1 MSSTSSTVP
10 AAVAPPVAASDRWT
24 SYNATVLT
32 ICILGWAFDIYEA
45 TIMQL
50 VTPLLIKEWGIT
62 PATMGMVTTI
72 SRWIGLIGTFAFPV
86 FADLYGRKPALI
98 WAILGYS
105 VFTGLTGF
113 STGWVSLL
121 IFSSITRIALA
132 GENPVGMLMVTE
144 TAPTKWRATALG
156 GLVGGY
162 PFGYML
168 CSAAALVVV
177 PLWGWRSLY
186 FLGIIPALLVLWI
199 RIGIKESPRYERVTA
214 EMLKQGLKK
223 QLDIL
228 SPARQYPREMLIA
241 SLVYFF
247 YLFTWL
253 GWSAW
258 MPFYLAT
265 EKHLGFQTMSSYL
278 TIWMA
283 CAIFAYWFCG
293 WLCDLF
299 GRRWVIPCFA
309 VPGASLLVLMGHLD
323 SPMSLFWAG
332 LATNFLITGSFGTGL
347 GYTAEL
353 FPTQIRGTGVGA
365 SFTFGLAVASLAPMI
380 MGWIAT
386 AHSVAAGLPLLAVSF
401 LLLAPLFIWFA
412 PDMTRRELTDFVGQ
426 RVG

>member
-1 MSSTSSTVP
+1 MASTTTAPTAAALPVMS
-10 AAVAPPVAASDRWT
+10 SDRWT
-24 SYNATVLT
+24 SYSATVLA

-50 VTPLLIKEWGIT
+50 VTPILIKEWGIT
-62 PATMGMVTTI
+62 PATMGTVTTI
-72 SRWIGLIGTFAFPV
+72 SRWVGLIGTFAFPV
-86 FADLYGRKPALI
+86 LADLYGRKPALI
-98 WAILGYS
+98 VAILGYS
-105 VFTGLTGF
+105 LFTGLTGF
-113 STGWVSLL
+113 STGWITLL

-168 CSAAALVVV
+168 CSLAALVVV

-186 FLGIIPALLVLWI
+186 FLGILPALLVLWI
-199 RIGIKESPRYERVTA
+199 RIGIRESPRYERVTA
-214 EMLKQGLKK
+214 QMLKEGLKK

-228 SPARQYPREMLIA
+228 SPAREYPRETLIA

-258 MPFYLAT
+258 MPFYIAN
-265 EKHLGFQTMSSYL
+265 EKHLGFQTMGSYL
-278 TIWMA
+278 SIWMF
-283 CAIFAYWFCG
+283 CAIFAYWICG

-299 GRRWVIPCFA
+299 GRRWVIPAFA
-309 VPGASLLVLMGHLD
+309 VPAGILLIAMGQID
-323 SPMSLFWAG
+323 SPASLFWVG

-365 SFTFGLAVASLAPMI
+365 SFTFGLAAASLAPMI

-386 AHSVAAGLPLLAVSF
+386 AYSVAAGLPLLALSF

-412 PDMTRRELTDFVGQ
+412 PDMTRKELTDFVGQ
-426 RVG
+426 KAG

>member
-1 MSSTSSTVP
+1 MATTTASSA
-10 AAVAPPVAASDRWT
+10 AAVPVTSTDRWT
-24 SYNATVLT
+24 GYNATVLA

-50 VTPLLIKEWGIT
+50 VTPILIKEWGIT

-72 SRWIGLIGTFAFPV
+72 SRWIGLIGTFVFPV

-113 STGWVSLL
+113 STGWITLL
-121 IFSSITRIALA
+121 IFSSLTRIALA
-132 GENPVGMLMVTE
+132 GENPVGMLMVSE
-144 TAPTKWRATALG
+144 TAPTRWRATALG

-168 CSAAALVVV
+168 CSLAALVVV

-186 FLGIIPALLVLWI
+186 FLGILPALLVLWI
-199 RIGIKESPRYERVTA
+199 RIGIKESPRYERVTT
-214 EMLKQGLKK
+214 EMLKRGLKK

-228 SPARQYPREMLIA
+228 SPGREYPREMLIA
-241 SLVYFF
+241 SFVYFF

-258 MPFYLAT
+258 MPFYLAN

-278 TIWMA
+278 SIWMFV
-283 CAIFAYWFCG
+283 AIFAYWVCG
-293 WLCDLF
+293 WLCDMF
-299 GRRWVIPCFA
+299 GRRWVIPAFT
-309 VPGASLLVLMGHLD
+309 VPGSILLVVMGHVD
-323 SPMSLFWAG
+323 DASSLFWIG

-347 GYTAEL
+347 GYTTEL
-353 FPTQIRGTGVGA
+353 FPTQIRGTAVGA
-365 SFTFGLAVASLAPMI
+365 SFTFGLAAASLAPLI

-386 AHSVAAGLPLLAVSF
+386 TYSVAAGLPLLALSF

-412 PDMTRRELTDFVGQ
+412 PDMTRKELTDFVGQ
-426 RVG
+426 KVG

>member
-1 MSSTSSTVP
+1 MTSTTTVP
-10 AAVAPPVAASDRWT
+10 ATTTATRSGDRWT
-24 SYNATVLT
+24 SDSATVLV

-62 PATMGMVTTI
+62 PATMGFVTTF

-86 FADLYGRKPALI
+86 LADLYGRKPALVA
-98 WAILGYS
+98 AILGYS

-113 STGWVSLL
+113 STGWITLL

-144 TAPTKWRATALG
+144 TAPTRWRATALG

-162 PFGYML
+162 PLGYML
-168 CSAAALVVV
+168 CSLAALVVV

-186 FLGIIPALLVLWI
+186 FLGILPALLVLWI
-199 RIGIKESPRYERVTA
+199 RIGITESPRYERVTMQ
-214 EMLKQGLKK
+214 MLTEGLKK
-223 QLDIL
+223 QLDIF
-228 SPARQYPREMLIA
+228 SPAREYPRETLIA
-241 SLVYFF
+241 SLVYFL

-258 MPFYLAT
+258 MPFYIAN
-265 EKHLGFQTMSSYL
+265 EKHLGFQTMASWLSV
-278 TIWMA
+278 WMF
-283 CAIFAYWFCG
+283 CAIFAYWICG

-299 GRRWVIPCFA
+299 GRRWVIPAFA
-309 VPGASLLVLMGHLD
+309 VPAGILLIMMGHLD
-323 SPMSLFWAG
+323 SAASLFWVG

-347 GYTAEL
+347 GYTSEI

-365 SFTFGLAVASLAPMI
+365 TFAIGLGVASFAPMI

-386 AHSVAAGLPLLAVSF
+386 ASSVAAGLPLLAVSF

-412 PDMTRRELTDFVGQ
+412 PDTTRKELTDFVGQ
-426 RVG
+426 KVAT